1 MLGKEKKERLIKTLE
16 VKNFKEDVKCSSIII
31 NEVKR
36 IHSHPKDSSKKP
48 ETFWPLGVC
57 FILTTFGMDP
67 PGSGVFERTSEC
79 NKTRRLCRGGVFCS
93 LLGLKRSILKQ
104 RMIFS
109 FLYCFYV
116 PMVV

>member
-67 PGSGVFERTSEC
+67 PVLGRLREHLSV
-79 NKTRRLCRGGVFCS
+79 TRQDAFVGGA
-93 LLGLKRSILKQ
+93 
-104 RMIFS
+104 
-109 FLYCFYV
+109 CFAASWASKDLF
-116 PMVV
+116 